1 MPMTK
6 KSYAKLDRPEIL
18 KILFHP
24 RPDNGGEPP
33 AGAIDHNFTMEGNVV
48 VGARFYLASL
58 EAPNILFFHGNGEIA
73 SDYDQAGPMYNALD
87 MSFMVVDYRGYGR
100 SSGEPAVTAMM
111 RDGHVIF
118 RETLAWL
125 ARENRTGPLL
135 LMGRSLGSA
144 CAIDL
149 AAAHQ
154 DDITGLIIESGF
166 ATTMPLLQALGI
178 DVAAMGITEQDG
190 FMNAAKIE
198 RITKPTYILH
208 ARYDQLIPV
217 TNAEILQAQSGA
229 RRKEFHMVPGADHNS
244 IMAVTGRLYFEA
256 IRGFINK
263 ILGIKPRRRRR

>member
-6 KSYAKLDRPEIL
+6 KSYDKLDRPEVL
-18 KILFHP
+18 RILFHP
-24 RPDNGGEPP
+24 RPDSGQEPP
-33 AGAIDHNFTMEGNVV
+33 AGAFDHDFTVAENVV
-48 VGARFYLASL
+48 VGARFYMASL

-87 MSFMVVDYRGYGR
+87 ISFMVVEYRGYGR
-100 SSGEPAVTAMM
+100 SNGEPTVTAMM
-111 RDGHVIF
+111 HDGHVIF
-118 RETLAWL
+118 KDVRAWL
-125 ARENRTGPLL
+125 GRENRTGPLL
-135 LMGRSLGSA
+135 IMGRSLGSA

-154 DDITGLIIESGF
+154 EDITGLIIESGF
-166 ATTMPLLQALGI
+166 ATTMPLLQAMGI
-178 DVAAMGITEQDG
+178 DAAAMGITEQDG

-198 RITKPTYILH
+198 RITKPTFILH
-208 ARYDQLIPV
+208 ARHDQLIPV

-263 ILGIKPRRRRR
+263 ILGIKPRWRRG